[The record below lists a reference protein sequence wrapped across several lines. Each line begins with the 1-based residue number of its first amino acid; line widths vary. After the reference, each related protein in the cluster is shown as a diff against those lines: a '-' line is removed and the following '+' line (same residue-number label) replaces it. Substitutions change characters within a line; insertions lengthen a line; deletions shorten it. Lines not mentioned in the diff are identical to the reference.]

1 MNKFIKI
8 LLLLLAVV
16 FLSNCSS
23 GSGSKDNKEVVSSD
37 ISLKGPFIVY
47 ISSLLDEQRIDGL
60 VILKEEATLSMYGL
74 ESPDIFIQIT
84 TKNGNTVVT
93 PKEVS
98 LVDDSITFIVPI
110 NTVDGEV
117 ALIKD
122 DKVLCTTPY
131 KVYDKKK
138 IYITSIEP
146 NIASVGDSVTIEG
159 YGFPT
164 QVIIMSNN
172 SDINI
177 SASALANSATFIVP
191 SSFKSDS
198 FYIKSGE
205 LVSNSIPLRIE
216 RNIDVKVVPV
226 DELNVSHEAVGFVIA
241 GEEYL
246 VDANYEATIPTG
258 NSIQQISASVE
269 LNDGTYAHLYNAVIL
284 PDMNTVVDVNAM
296 STAVSW
302 IFIGL
307 GASSMPQEEWRPLY
321 DMCMQNYKVKTLA
334 SYIQTLQKDD
344 FKSWVELSD
353 TELKKVFQNALI
365 DILASIDVEQTSS
378 NTVSAVQ
385 SGYRQALS
393 ASAST
398 SDRVVT
404 ISPLLD
410 TKVFVN
416 DIEYGYISRNKLN
429 NGSVTVVN
437 DTRLYLSVEAVA
449 ANDEDC
455 MPGTEDGCIINYY
468 KHFTDPF
475 NLKVPS
481 IIPPKTGLA
490 GISTATILNLKGT
503 DANLEIITSGYLPS
517 TNNKPNISKILRLNT
532 FMGGV
537 VGPSMDL
544 ILEPFIGAYAPGKD
558 HDYGSLFAAFKDIY
572 GPSFIVDFSAF
583 LDKGV
588 NIPNG
593 FETFITKPINKAATS
608 CFSIKPGES
617 CTNLI
622 NFIATAYGFSKEN
635 YVKHITEMIQDS
647 LRKHIAK
654 RAIAGIPV
662 GGWVV
667 QAAIIAYETYQVAG
681 KVQSIAG
688 TLTDMIST
696 KRELNFNVDFH
707 VGIDEVTPTCIGV
720 TPTDEESS
728 VYVKGEGFLILENS
742 EPSVYIVN
750 DGGLKR
756 FSTNLNIPDNEKIY
770 ATFDSQALI
779 DNRSV
784 VGHLIVDHGGF
795 FIIYDEDIR
804 IVDEG
809 DDKVYFDAITPDKST
824 ARSTITL
831 EGCGWLPLN
840 DIRVLFQSTDGEVE
854 AEVINSDVEAIEVK
868 VPDNA
873 IDGDVYVLSGNKR
886 TKNIYFEVLN
896 FGLLESDVKT
906 IEEHTDI
913 ILDGVNLETVN
924 EVVFIDS
931 DGEEQSFT
939 VDSSKSFSGFV
950 NVGTPDKLAI
960 GEVRVYVIREDG
972 LESNALVFKRLP
984 KKVVASP
991 ASQGFENELTITLMQ
1006 EDDEPIFY
1014 YREGNDE
1021 ENSYTR
1027 PFNINA
1033 NELSLSRGYTLV
1045 AYSKVTKNGVTYKS
1059 ENSVYVYTPTSS
1071 ACPYVQDTTLHGTHS
1086 LNRSWLQAVDTSG
1099 DGYYDDYLLCTYYDT
1114 KNLYAEY
1121 LYENNK
1127 WNGMARI
1134 FYESGKLKFEG
1145 EYDEGKEVGEHI
1157 YKHENG
1163 VISNIGTFIDGKAEG
1178 LFTLRYESGNV
1189 NTKTMYE
1196 NGLLHGEHIAL
1207 FDNDGNTLRRVYHY
1221 ITGRYSGV
1229 FETYYV
1235 SGNMES
1241 EGVYLDSTVRNPY
1254 YNSVKNGNWITYYD
1268 LPNKQVETISP
1279 YKATLEASG
1288 PTSTV
1293 YDGLYQEFYD
1303 NGNPKYERRYID
1315 GVKNGISTEYY
1326 FGGNEK
1332 YVTPYTNGII
1342 NGTYFYYYESKWTH
1356 ESIVYVN
1363 GIKEGSYKQYW
1374 DLGRIQFD
1382 TQYKNDMKD
1391 GLEILYSSDGSYS
1404 RQTMFKENKKDG
1416 TETYYYYASNI
1427 RSSVTNYVNNLKEG
1441 PYNSYYISTHRKTT
1455 GAYSNDLR
1463 NGQFKTYSDSSGN
1476 LTACDIYV
1484 DDVKTGSCMP

>member
-8 LLLLLAVV
+8 LLLLLAVM
-16 FLSNCSS
+16 FLSNCSGG
-23 GSGSKDNKEVVSSD
+23 GSGSKESVVSKD
-37 ISLKGPFIVY
+37 ISLEGPFIVY
-47 ISSLLDEQRIDGL
+47 VSSLLDEQRIDGL
-60 VILKEEATLSMYGL
+60 VIIKEEAKLSMYGL
-74 ESPDIFIQIT
+74 ESPDIVIRIT
-84 TKNGNTVVT
+84 TKNGNTVVI
-93 PKEVS
+93 PEEVS
-98 LVDDSITFIVPI
+98 LTDDFITFIVPI

-117 ALIKD
+117 AIIKD
-122 DKVLCTTPY
+122 DEVLCSTPY
-131 KVYDKKK
+131 KVYDKRK
-138 IYITSIEP
+138 IYVTSIEP
-146 NIASVGDSVTIEG
+146 NIAKVGDSVTIEG
-159 YGFPT
+159 YGFPA
-164 QVIIMSNN
+164 QVLIMSNN

-177 SASALANSATFIVP
+177 SASALANSVTFIVP
-191 SSFKSDS
+191 PSFKSDN

-205 LVSNSIPLRIE
+205 LMSNSIPLRIE

-226 DELNVSHEAVGFVIA
+226 EELNVSHAAVGFVIG

-246 VDANYEATIPTG
+246 VDTNYEATIPIG

-269 LNDGTYAHLYNAVIL
+269 MNDGSFAHLYNAVIL

-307 GASSMPQEEWRPLY
+307 GASSMPEAEWRPLY
-321 DMCMQNYKVKTLA
+321 DKCIQNYKVQALA
-334 SYIQTLQKDD
+334 SYIETLQKND
-344 FKSWVELSD
+344 FISWVELSD
-353 TELKKVFQNALI
+353 AELKKVFQDALI
-365 DILASIDVEQTSS
+365 DILGSIDVEQTSL

-385 SGYRQALS
+385 PGYRQALS
-393 ASAST
+393 TGAST
-398 SDRVVT
+398 SDGVVT
-404 ISPLLD
+404 ISPLLNE
-410 TKVFVN
+410 KVFVN
-416 DIEYGYISRNKLN
+416 DIEYGYISRDKLN

-449 ANDEDC
+449 VNDEDC
-455 MPGTEDGCIINYY
+455 MPGTQDGCIINYY

-475 NLKVPS
+475 NLNVPS
-481 IIPPKTGLA
+481 IISPKTGLA

-544 ILEPFIGAYAPGKD
+544 ILEPFIGAYAPGKN
-558 HDYGSLFAAFKDIY
+558 HDYRSLFAAFKDIY

-608 CFSIKPGES
+608 CFSIQPNES

-622 NFIATAYGFSKEN
+622 NFIATAYGFSKED

-647 LRKHIAK
+647 LKKHIAK
-654 RAIAGIPV
+654 RAIAGIPI

-707 VGIDEVTPTCIGV
+707 VGIDDVAPTCIGV
-720 TPTDEESS
+720 SPTDEESS
-728 VYVKGEGFLILENS
+728 LYAKGEGFLILGDS
-742 EPSVYIVN
+742 EPSVYIV
-750 DGGLKR
+750 DDEGLKR
-756 FSTNLNIPDNEKIY
+756 FSTNLNIPDDEKMY
-770 ATFDSQALI
+770 ATFNSKDLI
-779 DNRSV
+779 DNKSV
-784 VGHLIVDHGGF
+784 IGHLVVDHGGF
-795 FIIYDEDIR
+795 FIIYNEDIR
-804 IVDEG
+804 IVDED

-824 ARSTITL
+824 ARSKITL

-854 AEVINSDVEAIEVK
+854 AEVINSNVEEIEVK

-886 TKNIYFEVLN
+886 TKNIYFEVLD
-896 FGLLESDVKT
+896 FGLLESDEET

-913 ILDGVNLETVN
+913 TLDGVNLDTVN

-931 DGEEQSFT
+931 DGEKQSYT
-939 VDSSKSFSGFV
+939 VDSSKAFSGFV
-950 NVGTPDKLAI
+950 NVGTPDELAI
-960 GEVRVYVIREDG
+960 GEVRVYVVREDG

-991 ASQGFENELTITLMQ
+991 DSQGFDNELTITLTQ
-1006 EDDEPIFY
+1006 EDGEPIFY

-1027 PFNINA
+1027 PFSINA
-1033 NELSLSRGYTLV
+1033 NEVSLSRGYTLV
-1045 AYSKVTKNGVTYKS
+1045 AYSKVTKDGVTYKS

-1071 ACPYVQDTTLHGTHS
+1071 ACPYVQDTTLHGYHS
-1086 LNRSWLQAVDTSG
+1086 LNQSWLQAVDTSG
-1099 DGYYDDYLLCTYYDT
+1099 DGYFDDYLLCTYYDT

-1121 LYENNK
+1121 LYKNNI
-1127 WNGMARI
+1127 WHGMARI

-1178 LFTLRYESGNV
+1178 LFTLKYESGNISA
-1189 NTKTMYE
+1189 KTMYE
-1196 NGLLHGEHIAL
+1196 NGLLHGEHIAR

-1221 ITGRYSGV
+1221 ITGRYSGI
-1229 FETYYV
+1229 FETYYEN
-1235 SGNMES
+1235 GNMES
-1241 EGVYLDSTVRNPY
+1241 EGAYVDSTVRSPY
-1254 YNSVKNGNWITYYD
+1254 YSSVKNGNWITYYEV
-1268 LPNKQVETISP
+1268 PNKQIETIIP

-1293 YDGLYQEFYD
+1293 IDGLRQDLYE
-1303 NGNPKYERRYID
+1303 NGNPRLERRYID
-1315 GVKNGISTEYY
+1315 GVLNGITTEYY
-1326 FGGNEK
+1326 SGGNKK
-1332 YVTPYTNGII
+1332 YVTPYTNGRI
-1342 NGTYFYYYESKWTH
+1342 NGTYFYYDESTWINS
-1356 ESIVYVN
+1356 SIEYVN

-1374 DLGRIQFD
+1374 DLGRIKYD
-1382 TQYKNDMKD
+1382 TEYKNDMRD
-1391 GLEILYSSDGSYS
+1391 GLEVMYGTDGTYF
-1404 RQTMFKENKKDG
+1404 RTTVYKENKKDG
-1416 TETYYYYASNI
+1416 AETYYYSDPNVI
-1427 RSSVTNYVNNLKEG
+1427 SEITNYVNNLKEG
-1441 PYNSYYISTHRKTT
+1441 PYTSYYISTNRRQT
-1455 GAYSNDLR
+1455 GSYSNDMR
-1463 NGQFKTYSDSSGN
+1463 NGQFKTYSDSSGD
-1476 LTACDIYV
+1476 LTDCDIYV
-1484 DDVKTGSCMP
+1484 DGVNTGSCMP

>member
-16 FLSNCSS
+16 FLSNCSGGG
-23 GSGSKDNKEVVSSD
+23 GSGSNGNAVSND
-37 ISLKGPFIVY
+37 ISLEGPFIVY
-47 ISSLLDEQRIDGL
+47 VSSLLDEQRIEGL
-60 VILKEEATLSMYGL
+60 VILKEEAKLSMYGL
-74 ESPDIFIQIT
+74 ESLDITIRIT
-84 TKNGNTVVT
+84 TKNGNTVVI
-93 PKEVS
+93 PEEVS
-98 LVDDSITFIVPI
+98 LTDDFITFIVPI

-117 ALIKD
+117 AIIKD
-122 DKVLCTTPY
+122 DEVLCSAPY
-131 KVYDKKK
+131 KVYDTRK
-138 IYITSIEP
+138 IYLTSIEP
-146 NIASVGDSVTIEG
+146 NIAKVGDSVTIEG
-159 YGFPT
+159 YGFPA
-164 QVIIMSNN
+164 QVLIMSNN
-172 SDINI
+172 SDINV
-177 SASALANSATFIVP
+177 SANALANSVTFIVP
-191 SSFKSDS
+191 PSFKSDS
-198 FYIKSGE
+198 IYIKSDE
-205 LVSNSIPLRIE
+205 LVSNSLPLRIE

-226 DELNVSHEAVGFVIA
+226 EELNVSHAAVGFVIG

-246 VDANYEATIPTG
+246 VDINYEATIPVG

-269 LNDGTYAHLYNAVIL
+269 MNDGSFAHLYNAVIL

-307 GASSMPQEEWRPLY
+307 GASSMPEAEWRPLY
-321 DMCMQNYKVKTLA
+321 DKCIQNNKVQALA
-334 SYIQTLQKDD
+334 SYIETLQKND
-344 FKSWVELSD
+344 FISWVELSD
-353 TELKKVFQNALI
+353 AELKKVFQDALI
-365 DILASIDVEQTSS
+365 DILGSIDVELTSL

-385 SGYRQALS
+385 PGYIQALS
-393 ASAST
+393 TGAST
-398 SDRVVT
+398 SDGVVT
-404 ISPLLD
+404 ISPLLNE
-410 TKVFVN
+410 KVFVN
-416 DIEYGYISRNKLN
+416 DIEYGYISRDKLN

-449 ANDEDC
+449 VNAEDC

-475 NLKVPS
+475 KLNVPS

-490 GISTATILNLKGT
+490 GISTATIVNLKGT
-503 DANLEIITSGYLPS
+503 DANLEIITSGYLS
-517 TNNKPNISKILRLNT
+517 TTDKPNIAKVLRLNT

-544 ILEPFIGAYAPGKD
+544 ILEPFIGAYAPGKK
-558 HDYGSLFAAFKDIY
+558 HDYRSLFAAFKDIY

-608 CFSIKPGES
+608 CFSIQPGES

-622 NFIATAYGFSKEN
+622 NFIATAYGFSKDD
-635 YVKHITEMIQDS
+635 YVKHITEMIKDS
-647 LRKHIAK
+647 LKKHIAK
-654 RAIAGIPV
+654 RAIAGIPI
-662 GGWVV
+662 GGWIV
-667 QAAIIAYETYQVAG
+667 QAAIIAYDTYQVAG
-681 KVQSIAG
+681 KVQSIGG
-688 TLTDMIST
+688 TLSDMIAN
-696 KRELNFNVDFH
+696 KRELEFDIDFH
-707 VGIDEVTPTCIGV
+707 VGIDDVTPTCIGV
-720 TPTDEESS
+720 SPTDEESS
-728 VYVKGEGFLILENS
+728 VYVKGEGFLILEGS

-750 DGGLKR
+750 EGGLKR

-770 ATFDSQALI
+770 ATFDSQDLI

-824 ARSTITL
+824 ARSKITL

-854 AEVINSDVEAIEVK
+854 AEVINSDVEEIEVK

-886 TKNIYFEVLN
+886 TKNIYFEVLD
-896 FGLLESDVKT
+896 FGLLESDEAT

-913 ILDGVNLETVN
+913 TLDGVNLETVN

-939 VDSSKSFSGFV
+939 VDSSKAFSGFV

-991 ASQGFENELTITLMQ
+991 DSQGFDNVLTITLTQ
-1006 EDDEPIFY
+1006 EDGKPIFY

-1027 PFNINA
+1027 PFDINA
-1033 NELSLSRGYTLV
+1033 NEVSLSRGYTLV

-1071 ACPYVQDTTLHGTHS
+1071 ACPYVQDTTLHGYHTGDLS
-1086 LNRSWLQAVDTSG
+1086 YLQTADTDG
-1099 DGYYDDYLLCTYYDT
+1099 DGYFDDYLLCSYYDT

-1121 LYENNK
+1121 LYENK
-1127 WNGMARI
+1127 TWHGMART

-1178 LFTLRYESGNV
+1178 LFTLRYESGNI
-1189 NTKTMYE
+1189 NAKTMYE
-1196 NGLLHGEHIAL
+1196 NGLLHGEHIAR

-1229 FETYYV
+1229 YETYYV

-1241 EGVYLDSTVRNPY
+1241 EGVYVDSTVRYPY
-1254 YNSVKNGNWITYYD
+1254 YASVKNGNWITYYD
-1268 LPNKQVETISP
+1268 LPNKQIETISP

-1326 FGGNEK
+1326 SSGNEK
-1332 YVTPYTNGII
+1332 KVTPYTNGII

-1356 ESIVYVN
+1356 DSIEYVN

-1374 DLGRIQFD
+1374 DLGLIQYD
-1382 TQYKNDMKD
+1382 TQYKNDMRD
-1391 GLEILYSSDGSYS
+1391 GLEVMYRTDGAYS
-1404 RQTMFKENKKDG
+1404 RTTMYKENKKDG
-1416 TETYYYYASNI
+1416 VETYYYTDPNV
-1427 RSSVTNYVNNLKEG
+1427 RSSVTNYVNDIKEG
-1441 PYNSYYISTHRKTT
+1441 PYSYYYISTHLQTT

-1463 NGQFKTYSDSSGN
+1463 NGQFKTYRDSDGV
-1476 LTACDIYV
+1476 LTECEV
-1484 DDVKTGSCMP
+1484 WVNGVNTVSCMP